1 MKAGVCLSVRLSVH
15 LCVTQLL
22 PQFWTE
28 KSLPFWPNHL
38 SILWKQQWV
47 CPSVCLSV
55 CAYIIYFFGFDQ
67 ISPAKIFM
75 DSLQKGRRL
84 ASLAG
89 SLRSPGA
96 RSPNGLL
103 WISRVF
109 YGLWFNFLK
118 ATLFNHLHPS
128 WQHFF
133 FEAMCIAPKRTWKDI
148 YEYDIDYTF

>member
-1 MKAGVCLSVRLSVH
+1 MKAGVCLSVRLSVC

-55 CAYIIYFFGFDQ
+55 CAYIIYFFVFDQ

-75 DSLQKGRRL
+75 DSLQKG
-84 ASLAG
+84 AG
-89 SLRSPGA
+89 FKTFLVKFWRKTKKFDFSPK
-96 RSPNGLL
+96 SSILL
-103 WISRVF
+103 FQPSNVRHVCLFVCLSEPYLLPQFWPHLKSKLISWNLLLMPRF
-109 YGLWFNFLK
+109 
-118 ATLFNHLHPS
+118 
-128 WQHFF
+128 
-133 FEAMCIAPKRTWKDI
+133 
-148 YEYDIDYTF
+148 